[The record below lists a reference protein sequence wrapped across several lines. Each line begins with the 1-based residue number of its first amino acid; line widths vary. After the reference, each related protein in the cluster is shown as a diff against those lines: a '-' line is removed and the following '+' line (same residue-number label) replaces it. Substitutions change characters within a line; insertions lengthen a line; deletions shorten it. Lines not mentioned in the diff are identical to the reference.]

1 MNYRALKARV
11 AAAERRVDAHLDD
24 AGRQIGVMRS
34 TTKQSLTPTRLV
46 VAGLLGGF
54 LIGVLRP
61 VKHAA
66 ALPSLVRMLAS
77 VPPLLA
83 AMEPWLGMLRQTT
96 DQASSGQDQE

>member
-11 AAAERRVDAHLDD
+11 AAAERRVGEHLDE
-24 AGRQIGVMRS
+24 AGHQAVLMHA
-34 TTKQSLTPTRLV
+34 TTRQSLTPARLV

-66 ALPSLVRMLAS
+66 AIPSLIRMLAG

-83 AMEPWLGMLRQTT
+83 AIEPLLNLLRE
-96 DQASSGQDQE
+96 AAPGQEPE

>member
-1 MNYRALKARV
+1 MKYHALRARV
-11 AAAERRVDAHLDD
+11 AAAERRVGEHLDD
-24 AGRQIGVMRS
+24 AGRQIGVMRT

-46 VAGLLGGF
+46 VAGLIGGF

-66 ALPSLVRMLAS
+66 AIPSLVRLLAG

-83 AMEPWLGMLRQTT
+83 AIEPWLGGLRETSRA
-96 DQASSGQDQE
+96 ASEREEG